1 MARPVELRG
10 KGSRF
15 ILLATVFLVVTGL
28 YFGKE
33 VLIPIALAVLLSFL
47 LTPAVRWLEKMHL
60 PRAAA
65 TLIVVLIGVAAVGSV
80 GVLVYKQFISVLEQ
94 LPSYEGELRTKFQG
108 LRGHG
113 GLFRKAEQ
121 EIKSIGATSQPATTQ
136 STQPSAA
143 QAQPEAGKA
152 PADPKVG
159 KNPSAAPPART
170 DENPLPVRVVPPTEA
185 PLAMVRDYAST
196 VLDPLFTGFLVL
208 ILVIFMLLTRE
219 DLRDRIIRLVGH
231 GRLNL
236 TTTAL
241 DDAGKR
247 ISRYL
252 GALAIVNALYGAT
265 VAGGLWAIG
274 RFFGHGHGFP
284 NVLVWGLLVGL
295 LRFVP
300 YVGIWIGASVP
311 MLLAFALF
319 PGNAVFF
326 AVLCLI
332 LALEIGVSQAI
343 EPYWYGASTG
353 MSALAVLIS
362 AVFWTWLWG
371 PIGLL
376 LSTPLTVCLVVMG
389 KYIPQLEFL
398 EILLGDEPVLPP
410 HTRIYQRLIADDEDE
425 ATDLARELL
434 ENQRLEQVYDDVLLH
449 VLVMAEHDRARDR
462 LDEPKLAAIQQ
473 GVRNMVEELAEEDR
487 ARRVRLAAA
496 DTEGAA
502 KDQPKTEQP
511 GERPEQLHRPGL
523 PKDCTINVLCLP
535 AKGASDEIV
544 ALMLA
549 QLLELRGYC
558 ASAGSQD
565 LLASEMVEKI
575 EKEKIEIV
583 CVSAMPPSAIAH
595 SRYLCKRIHARFPDI
610 HMLVGVWMSKAD
622 PAQMK
627 RRIACDES
635 VQVVTT
641 LSQSQDEIDQI
652 THRVNVETQ
661 PAATAPTPS

>member
-47 LTPAVRWLEKMHL
+47 LTPAVRWLETIRL
-60 PRAAA
+60 PRVAA

-94 LPSYEGELRTKFQG
+94 LPSYEGELHTKFQS
-108 LRGHG
+108 LKGHG
-113 GLFRKAEQ
+113 GWFRKAEQ
-121 EIKSIGATSQPATTQ
+121 EIKSIGATSQPAITQ
-136 STQPSAA
+136 STQPSVATA
-143 QAQPEAGKA
+143 LPD
-152 PADPKVG
+152 PAKP
-159 KNPSAAPPART
+159 PAAPIAGQVPT
-170 DENPLPVRVVPPTEA
+170 NENPLPVRFVPPTES
-185 PLAMVRDYAST
+185 PLTMIKDYAST

-241 DDAGKR
+241 DDAGTR

-252 GALAIVNALYGAT
+252 GALSIVNALYGAT

-274 RFFGHGHGFP
+274 RLLGHGHGFP

-326 AVLCLI
+326 AVVCLF
-332 LALEIGVSQAI
+332 LALEIIVSQAV

-410 HTRIYQRLIADDEDE
+410 HVRIYQRLIADDEDE

-434 ENQRLEQVYDDVLLH
+434 EKQRLETVYDEALLH

-462 LDEPKLAAIQQ
+462 LDEQKLAAIQQ
-473 GVRNMVEELAEEDR
+473 GIRNMVEELAEEDR
-487 ARRVRLAAA
+487 ARRVRKAAA
-496 DTEGAA
+496 DTEDVA
-502 KDQPKTEQP
+502 KDQPQTEQP
-511 GERPEQLHRPGL
+511 GERPEPLHRPNL

-535 AKGASDEIV
+535 AKGKSDEIV
-544 ALMLA
+544 ALMLS

-558 ASAGSQD
+558 ATAGSQD
-565 LLASEMVEKI
+565 SLASEMVETI
-575 EKEKIEIV
+575 EKERTEIV

-635 VQVVTT
+635 VHLVTT
-641 LSQSQDEIDQI
+641 LSQAQDEIDQI
-652 THRVNVETQ
+652 THRVNVESQ
-661 PAATAPTPS
+661 PAPETPKST